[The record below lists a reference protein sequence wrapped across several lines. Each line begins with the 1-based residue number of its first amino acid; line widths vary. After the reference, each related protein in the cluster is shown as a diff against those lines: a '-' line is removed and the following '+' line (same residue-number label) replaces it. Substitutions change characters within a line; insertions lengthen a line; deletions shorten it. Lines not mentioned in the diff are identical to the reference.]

1 MAESPSMAAPL
12 VIYGGA
18 FDPVH
23 VGHLALAEFAMQ
35 ELGAAELRFMP
46 AGHSPWKTGH
56 VASFEDRLALL
67 KLACADS
74 PFRVDER
81 EGRRPGPSYT
91 IDSLREIRAET
102 NARLLLLMGA
112 DTLAGFPGWKDPQA
126 ILELAELVV
135 INRPGSP
142 LDSTVPHRVLQW
154 PGMEISSSWL
164 RQRMAR
170 GTQCRYLLPDLTWDF
185 ILSHGLYGCASLDTL
200 SAPCGS

>member
-1 MAESPSMAAPL
+1 MRTHLRQLIADALQQLKQTGQLPQE
-12 VIYGGA
+12 V
-18 FDPVH
+18 DPALQIERTRDRSHGDFASNVAML
-23 VGHLALAEFAMQ
+23 LAK
-35 ELGAAELRFMP
+35 P
-46 AGHSPWKTGH
+46 A
-56 VASFEDRLALL
+56 
-67 KLACADS
+67 
-74 PFRVDER
+74 
-81 EGRRPGPSYT
+81 RRKP
-91 IDSLREIRAET
+91 R
-102 NARLLLLMGA
+102 
-112 DTLAGFPGWKDPQA
+112 
-126 ILELAELVV
+126 ELAELVV